1 MFIFTWLWPQ
11 LYYLFCVFSV
21 VNIYKTL
28 NKLSEI
34 AFCNLSLCAS
44 RMRVTKGRGTLSHH
58 VTVCVCGGG
67 LLPTTV
73 KDPGF
78 QVYFSFSLS
87 KSPAGLETHKG
98 TPELSGEQLA
108 QVLFTCNLSCVS
120 VLFMFKSSSHQLP
133 VDLEKLLFWRVD
145 YYKKSWS
152 LKENLW
158 T

>member
-1 MFIFTWLWPQ
+1 MFIFTLLWPQ

-34 AFCNLSLCAS
+34 AFYILSLCAS
-44 RMRVTKGRGTLSHH
+44 RMRVTKGRGTVSHH
-58 VTVCVCGGG
+58 DTVCVCVG
-67 LLPTTV
+67 LLPRTV
-73 KDPGF
+73 KGPGF
-78 QVYFSFSLS
+78 QVYFSFSLP
-87 KSPAGLETHKG
+87 KSSAGLETHKG
-98 TPELSGEQLA
+98 TPELRGEQLA
-108 QVLFTCNLSCVS
+108 QVLFTCNLSCVA

-133 VDLEKLLFWRVD
+133 SGPEQLLFWRVV